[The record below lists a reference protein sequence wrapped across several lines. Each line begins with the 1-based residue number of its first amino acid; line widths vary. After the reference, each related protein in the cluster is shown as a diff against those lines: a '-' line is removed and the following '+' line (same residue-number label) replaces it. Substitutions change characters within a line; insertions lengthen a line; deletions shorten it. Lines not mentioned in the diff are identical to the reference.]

1 MGDQLIEEEKT
12 SSMTT
17 TKSLETIIQ
26 TSKPCRES
34 NESSDNLI
42 ATHIG
47 GKFFWH
53 QPDIV
58 LSEVCTHLPSREG
71 RTIFGVTLFDPFLFY
86 HDRDLVLRR
95 SQPFI
100 QRLFENAS
108 PHVLKSTTKIEYLV
122 TKKSDGSNRCKF
134 ELLGSEFSDDL
145 PATSKSL
152 ATSKVTPPVKEVSS
166 ENSQVQNP
174 ELPVTN
180 GANKREWS
188 INTWLQG
195 RLITSRFNYVKT
207 WKIVKLYN
215 II

>member
-1 MGDQLIEEEKT
+1 ML
-12 SSMTT
+12 SMTT

-26 TSKPCRES
+26 MSKPRRES
-34 NESSDNLI
+34 TESSDNLI
-42 ATHIG
+42 ATRIG

-53 QPDIV
+53 QPEIV
-58 LSEVCTHLPSREG
+58 LSQVCTHLPSREG

-100 QRLFENAS
+100 MRLFENAS
-108 PHVLKSTTKIEYLV
+108 PHVLKSPTKIEYLV
-122 TKKSDGSNRCKF
+122 TRKSDGSNRCKF
-134 ELLGSEFSDDL
+134 ELLGDEFSDDL

-152 ATSKVTPPVKEVSS
+152 GPSKVTPVKEISS
-166 ENSQVQNP
+166 EKSTVQNP

-180 GANKREWS
+180 GTNKREWS

-195 RLITSRFNYVKT
+195 RLNSNEI
-207 WKIVKLYN
+207 
-215 II
+215 

>member
-1 MGDQLIEEEKT
+1 MGDQLIDEET
-12 SSMTT
+12 SISSMTT

-26 TSKPCRES
+26 TSKQRRES
-34 NESSDNLI
+34 TESSDNLI
-42 ATHIG
+42 ATRIG

-58 LSEVCTHLPSREG
+58 LSQVCTHLPSREG

-100 QRLFENAS
+100 MRLFENAS

-134 ELLGSEFSDDL
+134 ELLGSEFSEDL

-152 ATSKVTPPVKEVSS
+152 GASKVAQVKDISS
-166 ENSQVQNP
+166 ESSTVQNP

-180 GANKREWS
+180 GTNKRGWS

-195 RLITSRFNYVKT
+195 RLNSI
-207 WKIVKLYN
+207 KI
-215 II
+215 